1 MRCSQSWTSWKK
13 TDPSTIQR
21 DVLEVFSK
29 NTSLDSSKIR
39 KITGKRYTVRWTKLG
54 DESTKFFHA
63 AATERY
69 RIKTITSLESEDG
82 RMVIDHLEKAALIWD
97 EFRKRLG
104 FLAHSKM
111 QFNLAKLMQH
121 HSLQ

>member
-111 QFNLAKLMQH
+111 
-121 HSLQ
+121 